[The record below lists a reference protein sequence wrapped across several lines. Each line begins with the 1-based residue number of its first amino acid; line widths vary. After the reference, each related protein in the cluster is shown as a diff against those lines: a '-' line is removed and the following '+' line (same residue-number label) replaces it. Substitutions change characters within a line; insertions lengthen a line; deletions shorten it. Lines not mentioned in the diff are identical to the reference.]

1 MSSFLLEIIT
11 PDRIVFTDNVE
22 MVVVPS
28 SSGTLGILPKHVP
41 LFALLSE
48 GELKIKRQVED
59 FFLSIGGGVIEVTK
73 NKVMI
78 LVTRAVKA
86 SELNEQ
92 EIIQARQKA
101 QDALSQKPTGE
112 ALISAQVILRQSLI
126 DLKVLRRR
134 KKIITH

>member
-1 MSSFLLEIIT
+1 M
-11 PDRIVFTDNVE
+11 
-22 MVVVPS
+22 
-28 SSGTLGILPKHVP
+28 
-41 LFALLSE
+41 
-48 GELKIKRQVED
+48 
-59 FFLSIGGGVIEVTK
+59 
-73 NKVMI
+73 
-78 LVTRAVKA
+78 KA
-86 SELNEQ
+86 SKRNEQ